1 MVYARGMGQLEPFIG
16 NMTGR
21 GFNSTGSLGYL
32 PSVSNPDQAFADI
45 TRNEYLDFINNY
57 GDFENDLIAQSQNDT
72 SLIDQAREDVASAS
86 ALTRG
91 VAQRNASRYGGQLTP
106 AQRQQMDRRLELS
119 NTLGGAQS
127 VNDARLAQ
135 REMNTGLLNELIN
148 VGQGV
153 NETSQNQLGQSAA
166 NASARNQAYQNARAQ
181 SRAQTYSTLGSLGAA
196 ALFMIPGI

>member
-1 MVYARGMGQLEPFIG
+1 MDFFARGMGRDPFIG
-16 NMTGR
+16 NM
-21 GFNSTGSLGYL
+21 SGSAGLGNL
-32 PSVSNPDQAFADI
+32 PSVGDPDQAFADI

-86 ALTRG
+86 ELTRG
-91 VAQRNASRYGGQLTP
+91 ISQRNMSRYGGQLTP
-106 AQRQQMDRRLELS
+106 AQRQQMDRRLKQS
-119 NTLGGAQS
+119 NTLGGLQS
-127 VNDARLAQ
+127 VNDARIAQ
-135 REMNTGLLNELIN
+135 REANTGLLTELIN
-148 VGQGV
+148 IGQGV

-181 SRAQTYSTLGSLGAA
+181 SRANTYSTIGSLGAA

>member
-1 MVYARGMGQLEPFIG
+1 MSG
-16 NMTGR
+16 
-21 GFNSTGSLGYL
+21 STGLGNL
-32 PSVSNPDQAFADI
+32 PSVGDPDQAFADI

-86 ALTRG
+86 ELTRG
-91 VAQRNASRYGGQLTP
+91 ISQRNMSRYGGQLTP
-106 AQRQQMDRRLELS
+106 AQRQQMDRRLKQS
-119 NTLGGAQS
+119 NTLGGLQS
-127 VNDARLAQ
+127 VNDARIAQ
-135 REMNTGLLNELIN
+135 REANTGLLTELIN
-148 VGQGV
+148 IGQGV

-181 SRAQTYSTLGSLGAA
+181 SRANTYSTIGSLGAA